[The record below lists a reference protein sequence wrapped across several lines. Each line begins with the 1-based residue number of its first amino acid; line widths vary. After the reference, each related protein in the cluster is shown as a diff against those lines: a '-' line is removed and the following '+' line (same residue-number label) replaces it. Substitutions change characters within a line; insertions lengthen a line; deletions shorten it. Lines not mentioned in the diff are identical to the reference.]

1 MTRNTKLW
9 LVVAVLFVLANA
21 GGAVVAAA
29 RGELLH
35 ACGHVALAVAG
46 LVAAALLARRRTAT
60 VVTRDDG
67 LTDQLTHLEQS
78 LDAVAIE
85 VERMGEGQR
94 YMTNILAQRGG
105 ASGSAGEKSAP
116 PARSA
121 AQGERDARGSDE

>member
-9 LVVAVLFVLANA
+9 LVVAALFVLANA

-29 RGELLH
+29 QGEVLH

-60 VVTRDDG
+60 VVTGDDG
-67 LTDQLTHLEQS
+67 LTDQLTHLEHS

-94 YMTNILAQRGG
+94 
-105 ASGSAGEKSAP
+105 S
-116 PARSA
+116 
-121 AQGERDARGSDE
+121 